1 MSTTIALLSDVHAN
15 LPALDAVLAALEP
28 EPIDAIW
35 HLGDAVAIG
44 PFPAECVQR
53 LLSLPR
59 FRSVRGNHDNYAI
72 EGVPVPPPSTMGDGE
87 MVHQGWTRAQLSAE
101 MRHQLA
107 QWPTTFTT
115 SIEGVVVHATHYA
128 YQPNGTDFAPIRRNP
143 ACADVADLFAETAIS
158 AELILYGH
166 DHAQRDCQTTRR
178 FHNPGALG
186 TQPSAE
192 APYSLLTFDRDTVTI
207 ATRKAPYDDAP
218 LAQAFRTRSVPE
230 RAVLND
236 IFMGGRLSL

>member
-1 MSTTIALLSDVHAN
+1 MSNTIALLSDVHAN

-53 LLSLPR
+53 LLALPN
-59 FRSVRGNHDNYAI
+59 FRGVRGNHDGYAI
-72 EGVPVPPPSTMGDGE
+72 EGVPVPQPRYMSDGE
-87 MVHQGWTRAQLSAE
+87 VVHQGWTRAQLSAE

-115 SIEGVVVHATHYA
+115 TVEGVVVHATHYA
-128 YQPNGTDFAPIRRNP
+128 LQPDGADFAPIRRNP
-143 ACADVADLFAETAIS
+143 TCADVADLFAETAIS

-166 DHAQRDCQTTRR
+166 DHTQRDCHTTRR

-192 APYSLLTFDRDTVTI
+192 APYSMLTFDRGTVTI
-207 ATRKAPYDDAP
+207 ATRTASYDDAP
-218 LAQAFRTRSVPE
+218 LAEAFRTRNVPE
-230 RAVLND
+230 RVVLND
-236 IFMGGRLSL
+236 IFFGGRLTL